1 MKVEKINLYTDRK
14 DVTLTTYILDDSPEM
29 LNGKRRPA
37 VLICPGGAYLGLS
50 DREGE
55 PVAMKFVSM
64 GYHAFVLRY
73 SVYGEG
79 KNQDY
84 DLTKPLPV
92 KEHCQYPK
100 PIQEI
105 GMAMLIIRDHAEEWL
120 VDMDKIA
127 LCGFSAG
134 SHNVSMYANSW
145 YTDTVAGHLGVD
157 ATLLKPAASILCYT
171 LSDYELLV
179 NSLQPGFMQDFFAQ
193 STTAYTGESKPDK
206 IFLKKISPAQHV
218 SEKTPPTFLWAT
230 AQDSMVPVQN
240 TLVMAKALAD
250 QKIPFE
256 VHVFEEGEHGM
267 SLATQASV
275 TTKSQMKPD
284 AAKWADLAGVWLE
297 KRFALPIP
305 EDMEAIA
312 GGVL

>member
-1 MKVEKINLYTDRK
+1 MKVEKINLYENRE
-14 DVTLTTYILDDSPEM
+14 DVTLTTYVLDDSPEM
-29 LNGKRRPA
+29 LNGKKRPA

-55 PVAMKFVSM
+55 PVAMKFASL

-79 KNQDY
+79 ENQNY
-84 DLTKPLPV
+84 DLDKPLPV

-100 PIQEI
+100 PMQEI
-105 GMAMLIIRDHAEEWL
+105 GMAMMVIRDHSEDWL

-145 YTDTVAGHLGVD
+145 HTDTVAGYLSVD
-157 ATLLKPAASILCYT
+157 AALLKPAAAILCYT
-171 LSDYELLV
+171 LSDYELLES
-179 NSLQPGFMQDFFAQ
+179 SLQPGFSEAFFEQ
-193 STTAYTGESKPDK
+193 STTAYTGEPKPGK
-206 IFLKKISPAQHV
+206 EVLKKISPAQHV

-250 QKIPFE
+250 RKIPFE

-275 TTKSQMKPD
+275 TTKSQIMQD
-284 AAKWADLAGVWLE
+284 AAKWADLAGAWLE

-305 EDMEAIA
+305 ENMEAII